1 MLTLLIDDITMYITT
16 FLSFN
21 DIINITSTCKMYYYN
36 IFTDDYFYNLAV
48 SYYSE
53 NFWKI
58 SNMRSKDLSK
68 PLKNYK
74 LELLRIE
81 KFQQMIV
88 KYNAKRWT
96 INDFYSYW
104 NYQETLKN
112 NNKYII
118 NKVIINYYK

>member
-1 MLTLLIDDITMYITT
+1 MLTQLSDDIIMHITT
-16 FLSFN
+16 YLSFN
-21 DIINITSTCKMYYYN
+21 DIINITNICKMHYYN

-58 SNMRSKDLSK
+58 SSMRSEELSK

-81 KFQQMIV
+81 KFQETIV
-88 KYNAKRWT
+88 KYNSKRWNN
-96 INDFYSYW
+96 NDFYSYW
-104 NYQETLKN
+104 NYQETLRK
-112 NNKYII
+112 
-118 NKVIINYYK
+118 